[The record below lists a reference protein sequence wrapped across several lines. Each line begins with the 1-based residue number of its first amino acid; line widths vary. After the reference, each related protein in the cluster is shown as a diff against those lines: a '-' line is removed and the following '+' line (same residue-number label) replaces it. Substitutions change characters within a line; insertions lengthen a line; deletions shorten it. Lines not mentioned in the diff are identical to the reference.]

1 MISHHS
7 KIYIAV
13 TVIIVAVILL
23 GIGIF
28 NLVSSGK
35 KSPVSEPEEKVEQG
49 VNYRHPLSGQPVE
62 APVENF
68 FAVAIMF
75 DNAYDSRPQYGLDQ
89 ADIVYEALAEGNI
102 TRIMGIFDSQKNI
115 EKIGP
120 VRSARLYFMDM
131 AGEYGG
137 VYMHVGGAPNALAK
151 RGAYSFSDVDQIGA
165 GEIYFWRDNDLSA
178 PHNVFTSSANWL
190 RAGDIKEVPK
200 FSINR
205 NWNFTVGENATIT
218 DLTIDYNG
226 PYKVDWKY
234 NDKLG
239 AYMRWQGDDK
249 FIYHTGEQVR
259 AENVIVQVLSSK
271 IVDNKDRREMDTQ
284 SGGQVFIFNKLGQQN
299 GRWEIVDGRTLF
311 FDENKNELKLA
322 PGRSWVQ
329 IIPAADYLISR

>member
-226 PYKVDWKY
+226 PYKVDCAGRGMINLFIILVSRYGQKMSLFRCSVL
-234 NDKLG
+234 KLLIIKIEEKWTPKVVG
-239 AYMRWQGDDK
+239 RFLFLINLASKMVVGRLWMVGLCFLMK
-249 FIYHTGEQVR
+249 IKTS
-259 AENVIVQVLSSK
+259 LSSLL
-271 IVDNKDRREMDTQ
+271 VVAGCR
-284 SGGQVFIFNKLGQQN
+284 LYQQ
-299 GRWEIVDGRTLF
+299 L
-311 FDENKNELKLA
+311 
-322 PGRSWVQ
+322 
-329 IIPAADYLISR
+329 II